1 MVEAAVVD
9 LGPTCSPTSGA
20 DCLPAGLQ
28 APLNRA
34 DAEELSRL
42 LKAVAD
48 PTRLQL
54 LSLVLAGER
63 VCACDLNEPLGLRQP
78 TVSHHLKILTQ
89 AGLLIREQEGTWA
102 WYSVD
107 TDRLSELGGLFTS
120 EVPTG
125 RSLPMA

>member
-1 MVEAAVVD
+1 M
-9 LGPTCSPTSGA
+9 GT

-28 APLNRA
+28 APLNRT
-34 DAEELSRL
+34 DAQELARL

-54 LSLVLAGER
+54 LSLILAGQR
-63 VCACDLNEPLGLRQP
+63 LCACDLTEPLGLRQP

-89 AGLLIREQEGTWA
+89 AGLLIRDQEGTWA

-107 TDRLSELGGLFTS
+107 TNRLAQLGGLFTG
-120 EVPTG
+120 EVAAAD
-125 RSLPMA
+125 RSLPIA